1 MKLPTVA
8 TNVGLADEIARLAA
22 QVDVGMHRL
31 LTCIRRF
38 DESEEWAHQGAR
50 TCADWL
56 AWRIG
61 LVPGAAREKVR
72 VARALGKFPAI
83 DRAMASGQLSYAK
96 VRALTRIAT
105 AANEARLVEIALMST
120 GAQLERICRRFRRL
134 ADEGAIPG
142 MEPLDP
148 SDDERGVRVR
158 TTDAGHVRIE
168 ITLEPSDAALIL
180 AAIDRVRDELRAATG
195 SVTAPTGRV
204 SEQTRRRDGDPSVPG
219 RADALLAIAERTLAP
234 KQQTDGHD
242 SGSDHHVHEV
252 VVHLDQAV
260 LGPDGAREAFLE
272 DGTRVSA
279 ETFRRVSCDSALVAV
294 TTGEDGAVLDVGR
307 RTRAIP
313 TAIRRALWSRD
324 RGCRFPMCTN
334 RRYVHAH
341 HVRHWAQGGL
351 TSLDNLVLLC
361 GFHHRLLH
369 EGGFKMSFAAGD
381 AAPRFFGP
389 RGPEIAPVPDAPAA
403 SIPRLA
409 PTDDPDVNLCGWDG
423 EPVDYNE
430 AIDAICAA

>member
-1 MKLPTVA
+1 M
-8 TNVGLADEIARLAA
+8 NVGLADEIALLAA
-22 QVDVGMHRL
+22 QVDVGIHRL

-38 DESEEWAHQGAR
+38 DESGQWGHQGAR

-72 VARALGKFPAI
+72 VARALGKFTAI
-83 DRAMASGQLSYAK
+83 DQAMASGRLSYAK

-105 AANEARLVEIALMST
+105 AANETRLVEIALAST
-120 GAQLERICRRFRRL
+120 GAQLERLCRRFRRL
-134 ADEGAIPG
+134 VSEGAIPG
-142 MEPLDP
+142 IEPLDP
-148 SDDERGVRVR
+148 AGDERGVRVR
-158 TTDAGHVRIE
+158 TTEAGHMRIE
-168 ITLEPSDAALIL
+168 VTLDPSDAALVL
-180 AAIDRVRDELRAATG
+180 AAIDRVRDELREATG
-195 SVTAPTGRV
+195 SVTAPTNRV
-204 SEQTRRRDGDPSVPG
+204 SAETRRRDADPPVPG
-219 RADALLAIAERTLAP
+219 RADALLAIAERVLAP
-234 KQQTDGHD
+234 AQQIDGED
-242 SGSDHHVHEV
+242 SGSVHHLHEV

-294 TTGEDGAVLDVGR
+294 TTGEGGAVLDVGR

-324 RGCRFPMCTN
+324 RGCRFPMCTS

-341 HVRHWAQGGL
+341 HVRHWAHGGP

-369 EGGFKMSFAAGD
+369 EGSFNMSFGAGD
-381 AAPRFFGP
+381 AAPRFFTG
-389 RGPEIAPVPDAPAA
+389 RGREIAAVPDAPP
-403 SIPRLA
+403 IPIPPLA
-409 PTDDPDVNLCGWDG
+409 PIDDPDVNLCGWDG
-423 EPVDYNE
+423 EPVDYGE
-430 AIDAICAA
+430 TIDAICAA